1 MKSVVAKGTNQGV
14 IFTKKEEGGRDM
26 RLRFTGKDGFFGLK
40 TGSVY
45 EVIVSAKYGEK
56 RICAQ
61 FKPFDEWIK
70 YGYSSLA
77 SFTKDWTDPM
87 VV

>member
-1 MKSVVAKGTNQGV
+1 
-14 IFTKKEEGGRDM
+14 M
-26 RLRFTGKDGFFGLK
+26 RLRFIGKDGFFGLK

-61 FKPFDEWIK
+61 FKPFEEWVK
-70 YGYSSLA
+70 YGYNSLT
-77 SFTKDWTDPM
+77 SFTKDWADP
-87 VV
+87 VVV

>member
-1 MKSVVAKGTNQGV
+1 
-14 IFTKKEEGGRDM
+14 M

-61 FKPFDEWIK
+61 FKPSEEWVK
-70 YGYSSLA
+70 YGYNSLNC
-77 SFTKDWTDPM
+77 FIKDWKET
-87 VV
+87 VVM

>member
-1 MKSVVAKGTNQGV
+1 MVAKATNQNV
-14 IFTKKEEGGRDM
+14 ISIKKKRDREM

-70 YGYSSLA
+70 YGYNSLA
-77 SFTKDWTDPM
+77 SFTKDWSDPM